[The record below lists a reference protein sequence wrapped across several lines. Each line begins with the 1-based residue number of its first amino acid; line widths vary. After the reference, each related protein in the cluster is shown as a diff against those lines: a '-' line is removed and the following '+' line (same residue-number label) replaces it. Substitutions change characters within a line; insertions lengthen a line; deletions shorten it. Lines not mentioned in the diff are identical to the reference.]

1 MYKRQVRSYAERHNI
16 PKWYTDAQQLIDDPD
31 VNAVYIAT
39 PPSTHVTY
47 AIMTLKS
54 GKPAYIEKP
63 LASNYQ
69 DCGRINRIAEKTGV
83 PCFEMCIRDSNYTIS
98 FHHVFFLIHTALFAF
113 LLSWL
118 TIHQRIIF
126 SSRNAFSNKAFAC

>member
-1 MYKRQVRSYAERHNI
+1 MENKIISWGFIGCGEATEKKSGPAFSLVEGSRVIAVMSRSEDKVRSYAERHNI

-69 DCGRINRIAEKTGV
+69 DCGR
-83 PCFEMCIRDSNYTIS
+83 
-98 FHHVFFLIHTALFAF
+98 
-113 LLSWL
+113 
-118 TIHQRIIF
+118 
-126 SSRNAFSNKAFAC
+126 